1 MKVIVVPFFFY
12 LLLVP
17 CTFLFVHLN
26 FLIPLSF
33 SLSLQSLYMQVRR
46 HAALSLRTI
55 VAEVGLCRCL
65 VRRKKHGLEE
75 SVVEDLSQALVDV
88 LEQDK
93 EFTPA
98 MLALSALFML
108 QDQEQK
114 ARNILKRVVKMPYA
128 QDQGEA
134 FEAAY
139 LALAASYMEKAK
151 FDLAQV
157 FNTLMHICARN
168 F

>member
-1 MKVIVVPFFFY
+1 M
-12 LLLVP
+12 
-17 CTFLFVHLN
+17 
-26 FLIPLSF
+26 
-33 SLSLQSLYMQVRR
+33 
-46 HAALSLRTI
+46 
-55 VAEVGLCRCL
+55 
-65 VRRKKHGLEE
+65 
-75 SVVEDLSQALVDV
+75 DV

-128 QDQGEA
+128 HDQGEA

-157 FNTLMHICARN
+157 LFSPQVGFPARACVPD
-168 F
+168 FFVKPSQFLASRPCFSGRRVIAVLCPFLTC

>member
-1 MKVIVVPFFFY
+1 MR
-12 LLLVP
+12 LA
-17 CTFLFVHLN
+17 
-26 FLIPLSF
+26 LINPRT
-33 SLSLQSLYMQVRR
+33 LSLTNLNVQVRR
-46 HAALSLRTI
+46 HAALSLRTLNT
-55 VAEVGLCRCL
+55 EVGLCRCL

-157 FNTLMHICARN
+157 LILFSYFAFGCLNS
-168 F
+168 